1 MLALALMVGS
11 PIIRFLYSFAWSC
24 PIDLDNQL
32 IFPLVQKTI
41 LNGSIQISLKRNDFT
56 TIIEFVIV
64 PSSTISGTLSRNVV
78 IDSSRTLGMFTL
90 PLNHWSSICVMPS
103 WKPCWPISTQV
114 INRSLVLTVA
124 FRGSSKHLSSVCFFR
139 QVPVPCVRSL
149 KLVPLTNRLEP
160 WKFGSRKKPFLYHH
174 PAAIPSQQQSLH
186 RKVGMTYAPS
196 ISRLMRRI
204 ADVYSSYLC

>member
-1 MLALALMVGS
+1 MASTVDS
-11 PIIRFLYSFAWSC
+11 PIILFHYSFAWSC

-41 LNGSIQISLKRNDFT
+41 LNESIQISFKRNDFT

-64 PSSTISGTLSRNVV
+64 PPLTTSETLSLNVV
-78 IDSSRTLGMFTL
+78 IDSSRTLEMFTL
-90 PLNHWSSICVMPS
+90 PLNHWSSIWMMPS

-114 INRSLVLTVA
+114 INRSPALTVA
-124 FRGSSKHLSSVCFFR
+124 FHGSSKYLLSVCFFR
-139 QVPVPCVRSL
+139 QVPIPCVRSL
-149 KLVPLTNRLEP
+149 KLVPLSNRLQP

-174 PAAIPSQQQSLH
+174 PAAVPSKQQSLH

-196 ISRLMRRI
+196 ISRMMRMI
-204 ADVYSSYLC
+204 SDVYSSYLC